1 MDERLNKVLE
11 ELKRTDIGK
20 EEIIS
25 LLKEAFRIIDDE
37 YEEKK
42 NKSLETESQLRR
54 FLNKWGKLNS
64 SIVEAMGGYLCSQ
77 EKKKTIENSVLD
89 FLFQSLNTEKSEA
102 SEKDVSKEN
111 ESDKYEEKY
120 YEALDKI
127 KFLSEENRKNNSEI
141 EEIKK
146 QNIKSFQKILG
157 MIGSEPK
164 NDIDEKIVKFIEDLY
179 EDDSI
184 QIVWSTDKENEKNIF
199 DVLKTT
205 LEIENEVR
213 LPALISDK
221 VIIEKGLIYRKEK

>member
-127 KFLSEENRKNNSEI
+127 DSLSAEIREKN
-141 EEIKK
+141 KK
-146 QNIKSFQKILG
+146 IDELKDQNIKYFQKILG
-157 MIGSEPK
+157 MIGVSPK
-164 NDIDEKIVKFIEDLY
+164 NDIDEKIASFINDLLLIN
-179 EDDSI
+179 SM
-184 QIVWSTDKENEKNIF
+184 QIVWSSNIETEKNFF

-205 LEIENEVR
+205 IEFENEVM
-213 LPALISDK
+213 LPAIISDK
-221 VIIEKGLIYRKEK
+221 VIIEKGVIYRKEK